1 MAALLVGMAVAA
13 VLMTAVLPTW
23 RQMVRR
29 EREAELIFRGNQY
42 VRAIT
47 LFQRKSGP
55 GTLPPDVDTLVNG
68 HFLRKKFKDPIT
80 NDDFDLLSPAQ
91 AAGGTGAGVQAGRG
105 APGGQPQTGRGQQ
118 PSTTGALIAGQ
129 AAGGRGAVGGI
140 IGVASKS
147 KDASI
152 RIYNGRAK
160 YNEWQFIFTQQQAP
174 GAAGPGG
181 APGQPGGGPNG
192 RGGQGQ
198 QPGGFQGGFQGVG
211 GGRQGGPGR
220 GNGPGG
226 QQPPGRGNGPQGPA
240 SPFGSSAPSPF
251 APRTAR

>member
-13 VLMTAVLPTW
+13 ILMTAALPTW

-29 EREAELIFRGNQY
+29 EREAELIFRGQQY

-55 GTLPPDVDTLVNG
+55 GTLPPDLDTLVNG
-68 HFLRKKFKDPIT
+68 RFLRKKFKDPIT

-91 AAGGTGAGVQAGRG
+91 SAGGTGAAAPGGAGTQAQAGRG
-105 APGGQPQTGRGQQ
+105 GQQ
-118 PSTTGALIAGQ
+118 PTTTGAVIAGQ
-129 AAGGRGAVGGI
+129 APGGRGAVGGI

-160 YNEWQFIFTQQQAP
+160 YNEWQFLFVPQQAP
-174 GAAGPGG
+174 AGAGAGGAQGQRGVGPGG
-181 APGQPGGGPNG
+181 TPQFPTGFPGI
-192 RGGQGQ
+192 
-198 QPGGFQGGFQGVG
+198 G
-211 GGRQGGPGR
+211 GGRQGGAGGR
-220 GNGPGG
+220 GT
-226 QQPPGRGNGPQGPA
+226 PPPAGGRGGPQGPA
-240 SPFGSSAPSPF
+240 PNPAGGGAPSPF
-251 APRTAR
+251 APRGR